1 MEIISIKG
9 GGGPTLN
16 GKSHF
21 KFPFCFS
28 DYPLKWI
35 AAVWHCW
42 EFLTGPQFIA
52 LLKVIRQPKSDTG
65 QQLLLLRCFFYRGG
79 PLDQP
84 LFQISLRANLFKA
97 LNYISSSSCND
108 GVKPAWCLPTYK
120 KVFTTKDENLEPKI
134 TISTLPLRMP
144 KRRLCHLQNLAVV
157 VWIER
162 CLR

>member
-1 MEIISIKG
+1 MDWLR
-9 GGGPTLN
+9 GGPTLN
-16 GKSHF
+16 GKFHF

-28 DYPLKWI
+28 DYPPKVNCSRVTLLTILDRSSIHCIVESDKTAKKW
-35 AAVWHCW
+35 H
-42 EFLTGPQFIA
+42 
-52 LLKVIRQPKSDTG
+52 
-65 QQLLLLRCFFYRGG
+65 LLLLRHFFYRGG

-108 GVKPAWCLPTYK
+108 GVNPAWCLPTYK

-134 TISTLPLRMP
+134 TISTLPLKMP

-162 CLR
+162 CLK

>member
-1 MEIISIKG
+1 MKNSILNFNFVFRIS
-9 GGGPTLN
+9 
-16 GKSHF
+16 
-21 KFPFCFS
+21 
-28 DYPLKWI
+28 PLKWI
-35 AAVWHCW
+35 AAAWHCW
-42 EFLTGPQFIA
+42 KLLTGPQFIA
-52 LLKVIRQPKSDTG
+52 SLKVTRQPKNGTG

-162 CLR
+162 WLK

>member
-1 MEIISIKG
+1 MIFWPHLLCFQLYSAILSKG
-9 GGGPTLN
+9 FWIT
-16 GKSHF
+16 
-21 KFPFCFS
+21 
-28 DYPLKWI
+28 PLKWI

-65 QQLLLLRCFFYRGG
+65 QQLPLLRCFFYRGG

-108 GVKPAWCLPTYK
+108 GVKPAWCLPPHQ

-134 TISTLPLRMP
+134 TTFKNAYLMKEGSATCRIWQLLS
-144 KRRLCHLQNLAVV
+144 
-157 VWIER
+157 E
-162 CLR
+162 

>member
-1 MEIISIKG
+1 MKLCPLRG
-9 GGGPTLN
+9 GEVVSTIP
-16 GKSHF
+16 HF
-21 KFPFCFS
+21 M
-28 DYPLKWI
+28 
-35 AAVWHCW
+35 
-42 EFLTGPQFIA
+42 A

-97 LNYISSSSCND
+97 LNYISSSSRND
-108 GVKPAWCLPTYK
+108 GVKSAWCLPTYK

-157 VWIER
+157 V
-162 CLR
+162 